1 MRLGVAVKFAP
12 TTKLSF
18 VIGDRVQLQQVVLN
32 LVQNAT
38 TVAAASDLPQ
48 PVLTVRAARVDN
60 EAVEVAVVDQ
70 GPPVPDEVFAD
81 MFEPFF
87 TTRPKGLGM
96 GLAICR
102 TIIEAHGGTL
112 TARRNEGAGLTV
124 AFRLPLAN
132 DTGPASQ

>member
-1 MRLGVAVKFAP
+1 MRAIPGSRPLAEEAKKKPEDVG
-12 TTKLSF
+12 
-18 VIGDRVQLQQVVLN
+18 GRE
-32 LVQNAT
+32 
-38 TVAAASDLPQ
+38 

-87 TTRPKGLGM
+87 TTRPEGLGM

-112 TARRNEGAGLTV
+112 TARRNEGTGLTV

-132 DTGPASQ
+132 DTGPASR